1 MSNILIKTMSNTSLH
16 GGEKNLRGF
25 SHPACLVMWLG
36 QRRDPEGPDTLSAN
50 AQFAPLPA
58 EAG

>member
-1 MSNILIKTMSNTSLH
+1 MSNTSLH

-36 QRRDPEGPDTLSAN
+36 QRRDPEAPDTLSAN